1 MGGGNQMSKSASRP
15 AIENL
20 QQVFNRNIEDFSEL
34 DIEEMYEVLGRLI
47 NIAQKP
53 ISDDEGVRTWL
64 GVVIGLGA
72 ASVILHQKIVDAS
85 NDILLEARS
94 SDYTN

>member
-1 MGGGNQMSKSASRP
+1 MVGGNQMSKSISRP

-85 NDILLEARS
+85 NNILLEARS

>member
-1 MGGGNQMSKSASRP
+1 MSKSASTS
-15 AIENL
+15 AAENL

-34 DIEEMYEVLGRLI
+34 DIEEMYEIMGKLI

-53 ISDDEGVRTWL
+53 ISNDEGVRTWL
-64 GVVIGLGA
+64 GAVIGLGA
-72 ASVILHQKIVDAS
+72 ASMTLHQKIVDAS
-85 NDILLEARS
+85 NNILLEARS

>member
-1 MGGGNQMSKSASRP
+1 MSKMVSASV
-15 AIENL
+15 ENL
-20 QQVFNRNIEDFSEL
+20 QQVFNRNIEDFTEL
-34 DIEEMYEVLGRLI
+34 DMQEMYEVMGRLI

-53 ISDDEGVRTWL
+53 ISDDEGFRTWL

-72 ASVILHQKIVDAS
+72 ASVILHQKLVDAS

>member
-1 MGGGNQMSKSASRP
+1 MGGGNQMSKSVSRP

-85 NDILLEARS
+85 NNILLEARS